1 MVEQGRSVKAPTS
14 RKYELKKR
22 AESVEDTHR
31 RITEAAVEL
40 HGSLGPANTTI
51 SGIAERA
58 GVTRL
63 TVYRHFPTL
72 DAVFLACSARWVEDH
87 PWPAPHSWAAIADPD
102 RRLSVALAELY
113 AFYRQNEAMVTN
125 LYRDVEALPQHLQER
140 LHSRGSVMADALIQG
155 RGVRGRARRMVWA
168 VLGHAVDF
176 ETWRSLALRQ
186 GLADSEIEDL
196 LQRFLAGL
204 TNGGVQPG
212 DQRRQQRAGAP

>member
-1 MVEQGRSVKAPTS
+1 MVEQGRSLKAPTP

-40 HGSLGPANTTI
+40 HGSLGPAKTTI

-72 DAVFLACSARWVEDH
+72 DAVFLACSARWAEDH
-87 PWPAPHSWAAIADPD
+87 PWPAPDSWAAIDYPD
-102 RRLSVALAELY
+102 LRLQVALTELC
-113 AFYRQNEAMVTN
+113 AFYRQNQTMVSN
-125 LYRDVEALPQHLQER
+125 LYRDIEAMPGFLQER
-140 LHSRGSVMADALIQG
+140 LRSRGSVMVGALIQG
-155 RGVRGRARRMVWA
+155 RGVSGRARRMLEA
-168 VLGHAVDF
+168 VLGHAVEF

-186 GLADSEIEDL
+186 GLSDSEIVEL
-196 LQRFLAGL
+196 LRRIVAGVADD
-204 TNGGVQPG
+204 GV
-212 DQRRQQRAGAP
+212 